1 MHGQGHSIRR
11 LVRRC
16 GPARSMISLLIEP
29 TTPVSRPSGNV
40 GALLAWDRLQRR
52 IDFAECILYQF
63 GKLLASS
70 LQPQNITKATVGRLV
85 WLRTGRRL
93 VRKVSVLEV
102 GNIPGGTSWMRAAV
116 HSPLGTVRVPSELDA
131 MSWVSA

>member
-1 MHGQGHSIRR
+1 
-11 LVRRC
+11 
-16 GPARSMISLLIEP
+16 MISLLIEP

-93 VRKVSVLEV
+93 VRMVSVLEV
-102 GNIPGGTSWMRAAV
+102 YEAKRRPLGNIPGGTSWMRAAV

-131 MSWVSA
+131 MSWVSAAM